1 MPDPSTALHARAV
14 CLMPG
19 GVSSPVRAF
28 RGVGGTPRYIAS
40 GHGPYLI
47 DIAGRELIDYVM
59 SWGPMILGHA
69 HPEVLQAVVQ
79 AAADGFSYGAAS
91 PYEVELAEEIVDAVE
106 AVEMVR
112 LVNSGTEAGM
122 AVVRLARGF
131 TGRDHL
137 LKFDGCYHGHA
148 DSLLVA
154 AGSGVATFGL
164 PDSPGVPAELAKLTH
179 SLPYGDLAAVEA
191 TLAEYPS
198 QVAAIL
204 VEPVAGNM
212 GVVDP
217 PREFLLGLRRLCDE
231 HGTLLVFDEVM
242 TGFRVAYAGAQSR
255 VGIAPDLSMF
265 GKVIGGGFPLAAYS
279 GRAEI
284 MNQVAPAGPIYQ
296 AGTLSG
302 NPVAVAAGRATLDVL
317 RNQDPYPELER
328 RSAQLAAGLAAAA
341 KSAGVPVTINRVGA
355 MLTMFFADRPVRN
368 YAEAK
373 QADAKRFASFFHEML
388 ERGVYLPPSQFEAW
402 FPGTAHTDEI
412 IERTIAIAAE
422 AFEHCQSAGWPQPD

>member
-1 MPDPSTALHARAV
+1 MPDRSTALHARAV
-14 CLMPG
+14 GLLPG
-19 GVSSPVRAF
+19 GVNSPVRAF

-40 GHGPYLI
+40 AHGPYLV

-69 HPEVLQAVVQ
+69 HPDVLQAVVQ
-79 AAADGFSYGAAS
+79 AASDGFSFGAAS
-91 PYEVELAEEIVDAVE
+91 PYEVELAEEIVDAV
-106 AVEMVR
+106 ASVEMVR

-122 AVVRLARGF
+122 SVVRLARGF
-131 TGRDHL
+131 TGRDHII
-137 LKFDGCYHGHA
+137 KFDGCYHGHA

-164 PDSPGVPAELAKLTH
+164 PDSPGVPGELARLTH
-179 SLPYGDLAAVEA
+179 SLPFGDLAAVEA
-191 TLAEYPS
+191 TLAEYPE

-217 PREFLLGLRRLCDE
+217 PREFLLGLRELCTS
-231 HGTLLVFDEVM
+231 HGALLVFDEVM

-255 VGIAPDLSMF
+255 VDITPDLSMF
-265 GKVIGGGFPLAAYS
+265 GKVIGGGFPLAAYG

-284 MNQVAPAGPIYQ
+284 MNQIAPAGPIYQ

-302 NPVAVAAGRATLDVL
+302 NPVAVAAGRMTLEVL
-317 RNQDPYPELER
+317 RDTEPYEDLER
-328 RSAQLAAGLAAAA
+328 RSARLAAGLAEAAN
-341 KSAGVPVTINRVGA
+341 SAGVPVSINRVGA
-355 MLTMFFADRPVRN
+355 MLTMFFTDHPVRN

-373 QADAKRFASFFHEML
+373 QADATRFASFFHAML
-388 ERGVYLPPSQFEAW
+388 ERGVHLPPSQFEAW
-402 FPGTAHTDEI
+402 FPGVAHTDEVI
-412 IERTIAIAAE
+412 DQTIAIAAE
-422 AFEHCQSAGWPQPD
+422 ALQHCQDAGWPQPA